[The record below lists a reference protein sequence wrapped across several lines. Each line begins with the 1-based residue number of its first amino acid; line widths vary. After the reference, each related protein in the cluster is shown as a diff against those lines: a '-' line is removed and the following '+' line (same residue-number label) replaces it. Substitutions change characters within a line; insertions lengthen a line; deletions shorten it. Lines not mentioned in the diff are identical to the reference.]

1 VLVPQEKKKQKTKNK
16 KKNSDD
22 FLLLFLIVINVLIY
36 NWIKTRKDNTLYSEL
51 LSTQLSLKSIMIKD
65 PPEVHKT
72 VGLAIIRIGGALEM
86 ASSLESRLKT
96 VIEVSKK
103 TILDKAQK
111 IKDLEYQLQD
121 GKPSLDAAL
130 QDNKLLKIKLK
141 EVEDTIRHVECLLLE
156 SQIEPTKEEGG
167 TLLQRIESLLA
178 ISTASSLLNDKL
190 RSELETSDTM
200 VEELFDETSKLLK
213 LVESDDQKMK
223 QEKELCR
230 LQTKVYDLEK
240 NINYL
245 NHQLE
250 SNQDTIRQLKDENQ
264 QKSKQLSDSYIAFRK
279 KEDIE
284 FCNNIIRPETIQHE
298 NRHFSELPD
307 EDSLTA
313 WQEIAQNRSQLGG
326 FNYKSNK
333 SSLIDF
339 DQSDTEQQTSQFP
352 YTDMKQSFSGFLELP
367 EELDRKHPQVNSHQ
381 PVTKGNMLDKTNEFF
396 HHGGLVDQSN
406 DTNQYN
412 LESKSQPLNRSISID
427 QYTSMNSK
435 VTSYNTHLLKAFYSI
450 QDMESLTHSGVYH
463 EGIKSENDLSL
474 HIHKNTDFRYAGS
487 THDGTQ
493 ISGTMYS
500 KKDLNHQHSGS
511 DMLGNRI
518 FKGDIQSTGLEN
530 VTLYPGRKTKKQEE
544 LIRIHTRAQLGLI
557 EYLEGENNVTLALS
571 RFRKQLENEMDELE
585 YLN

>member
-1 VLVPQEKKKQKTKNK
+1 
-16 KKNSDD
+16 
-22 FLLLFLIVINVLIY
+22 
-36 NWIKTRKDNTLYSEL
+36 
-51 LSTQLSLKSIMIKD
+51 MIKD
-65 PPEVHKT
+65 PPEVHRT
-72 VGLAIIRIGGALEM
+72 AGLAIIRIGGALEM

-96 VIEVSKK
+96 VIEASKK
-103 TILDKAQK
+103 TILDKSQQ
-111 IKDLEYQLQD
+111 IKYLEYQLQD

-130 QDNKLLKIKLK
+130 QDNKALKIKLK
-141 EVEDTIRHVECLLLE
+141 EVDDTIRDVECLLFE

-200 VEELFDETSKLLK
+200 VDELFNETAKLRE
-213 LVESDDQKMK
+213 LVENDVQKLK

-264 QKSKQLSDSYIAFRK
+264 QKSKQLSESYTEFRK

-284 FCNNIIRPETIQHE
+284 FCNAIIRPETIQHE
-298 NRHFSELPD
+298 IRHFSELPD

-326 FNYKSNK
+326 FNYKSSK

-339 DQSDTEQQTSQFP
+339 YQPETEQQTSQFP
-352 YTDMKQSFSGFLELP
+352 YTDMKQSFSGFLEPP
-367 EELDRKHPQVNSHQ
+367 EELDRKHPQVNNHQ
-381 PVTKGNMLDKTNEFF
+381 PVTKENALDKTNEFF
-396 HHGGLVDQSN
+396 QHGGLMHQSN
-406 DTNQYN
+406 DTNQYT
-412 LESKSQPLNRSISID
+412 LESKSQHLNRSISID
-427 QYTSMNSK
+427 RYTSMNSK
-435 VTSYNTHLLKAFYSI
+435 GISYNTHLLKAFYSM
-450 QDMESLTHSGVYH
+450 QDMETLTRSGVHH
-463 EGIKSENDLSL
+463 EGIKSENDLPL
-474 HIHKNTDFRYAGS
+474 HIHKNIDFRYVGS
-487 THDGTQ
+487 THEGSQ
-493 ISGTMYS
+493 ISGPMYS
-500 KKDLNHQHSGS
+500 TNDLNHQHSGS
-511 DMLGNRI
+511 DMLDNRI
-518 FKGDIQSTGLEN
+518 FKGDIRSTGLEN
-530 VTLYPGRKTKKQEE
+530 VTLDPSRKTKKQEE